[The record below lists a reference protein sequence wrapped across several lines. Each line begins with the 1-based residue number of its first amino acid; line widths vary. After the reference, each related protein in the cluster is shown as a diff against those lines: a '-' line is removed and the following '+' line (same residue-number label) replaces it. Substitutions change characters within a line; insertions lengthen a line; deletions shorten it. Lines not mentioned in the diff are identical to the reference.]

1 MNYEANEVGLSQDQA
16 KVLRAHAST
25 LFDAVSKYSVSP
37 LRIEAD
43 ALDLDDVQNNRVW
56 SVVEFYATGS
66 LMIDDVE
73 DGSYRT
79 DEMLVPRFVESALW
93 YHVAAKTFSDEAPL
107 PVNPHTSLFFICAAC
122 ESQGCQECDDEGQLT
137 FLATWSENEAT
148 YSRS

>member
-1 MNYEANEVGLSQDQA
+1 MNFEADEAGLSRDQA
-16 KVLRAHAST
+16 EVLRAHESV
-25 LFDAVSKYSVSP
+25 LLDAVSTYGVSP

-43 ALDLDDVQNNRVW
+43 ALDEDDVQNNRVW

-79 DEMLVPRFVESALW
+79 DEMLVPRFVENALS
-93 YHVAAKTFSDEAPL
+93 YHIAAKSYSDEAPL

-122 ESQGCQECDDEGQLT
+122 DSQGCQECDDEGQLA
-137 FLATWSENEAT
+137 FLATWSENQAT
-148 YSRS
+148 YLRS